1 MNKQI
6 EYYTKS
12 NYGRILMYIKNS
24 EKAEVISRLTGKKTI
39 DESDI
44 KTFNFWVALLSRF
57 LKDKVQRANKIIR
70 GRTNNSTFFVVFIY
84 YRI

>member
-1 MNKQI
+1 MNKTI

-44 KTFNFWVALLSRF
+44 KNLQLLGCSF
-57 LKDKVQRANKIIR
+57 KQ
-70 GRTNNSTFFVVFIY
+70 VFE
-84 YRI
+84 R

>member
-1 MNKQI
+1 MNKPI

-24 EKAEVISRLTGKKTI
+24 GKAEVISRLTGKKTI

-44 KTFNFWVALLSRF
+44 KNLQLLGCSF
-57 LKDKVQRANKIIR
+57 KQ
-70 GRTNNSTFFVVFIY
+70 VFE
-84 YRI
+84 R

>member
-44 KTFNFWVALLSRF
+44 KNLQLLGCSF
-57 LKDKVQRANKIIR
+57 KQ
-70 GRTNNSTFFVVFIY
+70 VFES
-84 YRI
+84 

>member
-1 MNKQI
+1 MNKPI

-44 KTFNFWVALLSRF
+44 KNLQLLGCSF
-57 LKDKVQRANKIIR
+57 KQ
-70 GRTNNSTFFVVFIY
+70 VFES
-84 YRI
+84 